1 MIQFSGHF
9 PHSKVKF
16 FIHGSQADHFNV
28 FLFQKELLKELCE
41 DWLHQLPLK
50 VKVI

>member
-1 MIQFSGHF
+1 MIQFSDHF

-16 FIHGSQADHFNV
+16 FIHGSQVEYSNV
-28 FLFQKELLKELCE
+28 FLFQKELLKELRE